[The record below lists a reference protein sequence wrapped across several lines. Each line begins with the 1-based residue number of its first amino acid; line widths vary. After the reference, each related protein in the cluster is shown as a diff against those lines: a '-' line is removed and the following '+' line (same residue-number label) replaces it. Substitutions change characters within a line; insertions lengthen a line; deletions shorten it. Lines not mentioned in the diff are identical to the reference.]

1 MIMEQN
7 ERRGNGRLEAYNR
20 ERSTASSSSC
30 ELCRTA
36 KSRKLIIRKTTAGTL
51 TSNLIRTRTH
61 TMDNLTGLL
70 IHFGP
75 IQPPELLDS
84 LRASLEGI
92 GARESPEVAL
102 DTTHFVATT
111 PIVGGDDQGRGGSID
126 RQYQEAIK
134 MNLPVVGP
142 GWLLAVTGE
151 KKYVLSYLSRS
162 IQLTVRL
169 VPISNHLLPP
179 VPQITAVEP
188 APAPFKRPEPL
199 KRSSLPFT
207 SSAPSSPIRE
217 SADVFRRS
225 PSPETIARMSMVGP
239 QVVGSSSRN
248 GSLDRPTVSR
258 KASVD
263 SGPTSAGAEGRVRK
277 ASLPVNTEPPRPKSP
292 KPEADGKL
300 DR

>member
-1 MIMEQN
+1 MEDWRSAVGGGIQFPARPVSFSYG
-7 ERRGNGRLEAYNR
+7 EYPDRQEADD
-20 ERSTASSSSC
+20 T
-30 ELCRTA
+30 
-36 KSRKLIIRKTTAGTL
+36 RKTTAGTL

-75 IQPPELLDS
+75 IQPPELLDT

-151 KKYVLSYLSRS
+151 KKYVPFI
-162 IQLTVRL
+162 IQ
-169 VPISNHLLPP
+169 S
-179 VPQITAVEP
+179 
-188 APAPFKRPEPL
+188 
-199 KRSSLPFT
+199 
-207 SSAPSSPIRE
+207 
-217 SADVFRRS
+217 DC
-225 PSPETIARMSMVGP
+225 
-239 QVVGSSSRN
+239 
-248 GSLDRPTVSR
+248 
-258 KASVD
+258 
-263 SGPTSAGAEGRVRK
+263 
-277 ASLPVNTEPPRPKSP
+277 
-292 KPEADGKL
+292 
-300 DR
+300 

>member
-1 MIMEQN
+1 MEDW
-7 ERRGNGRLEAYNR
+7 RSAVGRGIQFPTRPV
-20 ERSTASSSSC
+20 SSIVQY
-30 ELCRTA
+30 TGQA
-36 KSRKLIIRKTTAGTL
+36 DDTRKTTAGTL

-75 IQPPELLDS
+75 IQPPELLDT

-151 KKYVLSYLSRS
+151 KKYVPFL
-162 IQLTVRL
+162 IQG
-169 VPISNHLLPP
+169 
-179 VPQITAVEP
+179 
-188 APAPFKRPEPL
+188 
-199 KRSSLPFT
+199 
-207 SSAPSSPIRE
+207 
-217 SADVFRRS
+217 DC
-225 PSPETIARMSMVGP
+225 
-239 QVVGSSSRN
+239 
-248 GSLDRPTVSR
+248 
-258 KASVD
+258 
-263 SGPTSAGAEGRVRK
+263 
-277 ASLPVNTEPPRPKSP
+277 
-292 KPEADGKL
+292 
-300 DR
+300 

>member
-1 MIMEQN
+1 
-7 ERRGNGRLEAYNR
+7 
-20 ERSTASSSSC
+20 
-30 ELCRTA
+30 
-36 KSRKLIIRKTTAGTL
+36 
-51 TSNLIRTRTH
+51 
-61 TMDNLTGLL
+61 MDNLTGLL

-75 IQPPELLDS
+75 IHPPELLKT
-84 LRASLEGI
+84 LRANLEEI

-151 KKYVLSYLSRS
+151 KKYVLPPCIGLR
-162 IQLTVRL
+162 LMDRL

-179 VPQITAVEP
+179 VPQITAAEP

-239 QVVGSSSRN
+239 QVVGSTSRN

-258 KASVD
+258 KVSLDTGASA
-263 SGPTSAGAEGRVRK
+263 SGSASTGSEERVRK
-277 ASLPVNTEPPRPKSP
+277 ASLPVTTEPSRPKSP

>member
-1 MIMEQN
+1 
-7 ERRGNGRLEAYNR
+7 
-20 ERSTASSSSC
+20 
-30 ELCRTA
+30 
-36 KSRKLIIRKTTAGTL
+36 
-51 TSNLIRTRTH
+51 
-61 TMDNLTGLL
+61 MDNLTGLL

-75 IQPPELLDS
+75 IQPPELLNT
-84 LRASLEGI
+84 LRASLTDI

-111 PIVGGDDQGRGGSID
+111 PVVGGDDQGRGGSID

-142 GWLLAVTGE
+142 GWLMAVAGE
-151 KKYVLSYLSRS
+151 KKYVPYLRVSTE
-162 IQLTVRL
+162 LMDRL

-179 VPQITAVEP
+179 VPQITQAEP

-217 SADVFRRS
+217 TAEGFRRS

-239 QVVGSSSRN
+239 QVVGSTSRN

-258 KASVD
+258 KASLD
-263 SGPTSAGAEGRVRK
+263 TAANTSSTGSGERQRQT
-277 ASLPVNTEPPRPKSP
+277 SLPANTEPPRPRSP